1 MELLKLVILCISAY
15 LFKIFKRKMDL
26 SGDLCVEHSHT
37 DFLLWLLSVFLES
50 SSASVTL

>member
-15 LFKIFKRKMDL
+15 LFKRKMDL

-50 SSASVTL
+50 SSAPVTL